1 MDKLNVLDDEVE
13 EIKKSEPEPVYID
26 EVTSFCLINYQDFK
40 GVLSLRMSGSSA
52 FLFSRGNSVLL
63 SVTCSFFR
71 IKWIEPCRFSRA

>member
-40 GVLSLRMSGSSA
+40 GILSSRMSGSRS
-52 FLFSRGNSVLL
+52 FLFSRGNSLDCLV
-63 SVTCSFFR
+63 SPVSFLG
-71 IKWIEPCRFSRA
+71 

>member
-40 GVLSLRMSGSSA
+40 GVSSLRMPGHSA
-52 FLFSRGNSVLL
+52 FLFSKGNSLDFLVSPVPFLG
-63 SVTCSFFR
+63 
-71 IKWIEPCRFSRA
+71 